1 MSRWLSST
9 LDYLCPLQC
18 VTALSSSKHSLQFH
32 SCVQVDAEASF
43 KQVKVAYE
51 TLADDDKRREYD
63 ITAGTRRMGFFRD
76 VDFEAE
82 EQQSWGRP
90 ADPFDIHRYAGSS
103 STIC

>member
-1 MSRWLSST
+1 LVTSLS
-9 LDYLCPLQC
+9 QG
-18 VTALSSSKHSLQFH
+18 
-32 SCVQVDAEASF
+32 DAEASF

-63 ITAGTRRMGFFRD
+63 VTAGTRRMGFFRD

-90 ADPFDIHRYAGSS
+90 ADPFDIHRYAQGS
-103 STIC
+103 C